1 MHKCALIYLFL
12 WEPPDTIFDSTR
24 CFCCLSLGIR
34 VRAST
39 AQVLCCAS
47 AHWRPLSV
55 FHTQHTN
62 DFALY
67 TEAIKFF
74 NHPES
79 MVRIAVRT
87 ITLNV
92 YKGEWQ
98 RHTCTSASCT
108 QVSTCKCVC
117 THAHTL
123 THTKGMVGHHFCF
136 WKNCFPSLYCV
147 SMANRYNSQRYSPK
161 QSQYN
166 FLSCG
171 KWFWGMSHSH
181 ITKAHLYWKEMSIY
195 LLLLLC
201 FYWPF
206 FFYVC

>member
-1 MHKCALIYLFL
+1 MHTCASEFIYLFL

-24 CFCCLSLGIR
+24 CFCCLSLGIC
-34 VRAST
+34 VRAPP
-39 AQVLCCAS
+39 

-98 RHTCTSASCT
+98 RHTCTSVSCT
-108 QVSTCKCVC
+108 QVSTCTCAC

-181 ITKAHLYWKEMSIY
+181 ITKAHLYWKEIVKVFTCY
-195 LLLLLC
+195 YC
-201 FYWPF
+201 CAFIDPF
-206 FFYVC
+206 FLCLLNL